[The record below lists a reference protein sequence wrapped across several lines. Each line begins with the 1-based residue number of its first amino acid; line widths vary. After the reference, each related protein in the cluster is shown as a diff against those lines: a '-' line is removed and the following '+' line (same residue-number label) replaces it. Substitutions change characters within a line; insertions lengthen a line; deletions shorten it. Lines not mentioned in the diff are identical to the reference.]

1 MPTTAREQALDALVL
16 RAEAVLARVEALLPP
31 AAPDPDWKRVT
42 AARWR
47 KRNGR
52 GYLQGVPHPHSIALA
67 DLVAIDAQK
76 QAIDRNTRQFVS
88 RLPANNVLLTG
99 SRGTGK
105 SSLVKAMLARYA
117 AKGLR
122 LIEVDK
128 ADLVDLPD
136 IAERIEAAPYRFVVF
151 CDDLT
156 FDAGERGYKA
166 LKVMLDGSIAG
177 TAGNVLVYATSN
189 RRHLLPEYFT
199 ENLETRHEGD
209 EVHPGESVEE
219 KVSLS
224 ERFGL
229 WVSFYPFAQDDYLAA
244 VARWLDHF
252 GVKSATGGR
261 ETDER
266 TREALQFALQRGSR
280 SGRVAWQFARH
291 YAGGLGLER
300 RR

>member
-1 MPTTAREQALDALVL
+1 MAEEVDKLIA

-31 AAPDPDWKRVT
+31 AGPDPDWRKVN

-52 GYLQGVPHPHSIALA
+52 GWLQGVAHPHSIALT
-67 DLVAIDAQK
+67 DLVAVDAQK
-76 QAIDRNTRQFVS
+76 QAIDRNTRQFVCG
-88 RLPANNVLLTG
+88 LPANNVLLTG

-117 AKGLR
+117 TRGLR
-122 LIEVDK
+122 LVEVDK
-128 ADLVDLPD
+128 ADLIDLPD
-136 IAERIEAAPYRFVVF
+136 IAERLEEQPYRFVVF

-156 FDAGERGYKA
+156 FDAGEAGYKA

-177 TAGNVLVYATSN
+177 AATNVVIYATSN
-189 RRHLLPEYFT
+189 RRHLMPEYLS
-199 ENLETRHEGD
+199 ENLEARHVGE

-219 KVSLS
+219 KISLS

-229 WVSFYPFAQDDYLAA
+229 WISFYPFAQEDYLAA
-244 VARWLDHF
+244 VDRWLLHF
-252 GVKSATGGR
+252 GIAKARSAR
-261 ETDER
+261 EAEER

-291 YAGGLGLER
+291 WAGGLGLKR
-300 RR
+300 KP